1 MSKYKDRNGKPT
13 WKAHRGL
20 KSSQDS
26 NKLDNLVRKGLA
38 SRWAPLR
45 DVDSALKAAGLV

>member
-1 MSKYKDRNGKPT
+1 MSKYKDMSGKPT

-20 KSSQDS
+20 ASSRAA
-26 NKLDNLVRKGLA
+26 NKIDALVRKGLA